1 MSYFQQLRI
10 LSEEIR
16 NYIRSTRFLF
26 ISKEYTNQCD
36 VFVRN
41 VSIYIL
47 WRIDFRVWKVGIR
60 KLYKIKVY
68 YY

>member
-26 ISKEYTNQCD
+26 ISKEYTNQYD

-41 VSIYIL
+41 VLIYIL
-47 WRIDFRVWKVGIR
+47 
-60 KLYKIKVY
+60 
-68 YY
+68 